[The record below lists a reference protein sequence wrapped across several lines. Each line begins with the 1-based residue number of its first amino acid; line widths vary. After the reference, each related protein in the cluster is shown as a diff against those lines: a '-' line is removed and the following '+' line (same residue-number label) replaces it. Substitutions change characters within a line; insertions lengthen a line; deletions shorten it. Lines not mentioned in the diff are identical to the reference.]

1 MECFSDCSDCAVC
14 SEWAA
19 ASLANE
25 LAGSTN
31 DSANFLNASLLSPSS
46 TGHSAVVFDVA
57 ERCWLPTLIVLLF
70 YCSHTH
76 KVNKD

>member
-1 MECFSDCSDCAVC
+1 MECFSNSCCAVC

-19 ASLANE
+19 ASLPNE
-25 LAGSTN
+25 LASSTN
-31 DSANFLNASLLSPSS
+31 DGANFLNASLLSPFP

-70 YCSHTH
+70 YCSHTN
-76 KVNKD
+76 KVNED

>member
-1 MECFSDCSDCAVC
+1 MECFSDSCCAVC

-19 ASLANE
+19 ASLPNE

-31 DSANFLNASLLSPSS
+31 DGANFLNASLLSPSS